1 MQKVKKVAKETLQ
14 NAIWGVEQLNEKD
27 IKEMVDIFLKARK
40 IFVLGV
46 GHSGLIG
53 KVFAMK
59 LAHLGFNCYVVGDVT
74 TPALNLGDVMV
85 AISQSGETSTILT
98 LCQKAK
104 ELGGKII
111 AITASPNSTLS
122 KLANHTVLIRAK
134 SEDIDFVS
142 FSLLGD
148 EEHKNMSGAL
158 FGLNIYL
165 FFYGLIC
172 EIAKVTEQ
180 TPKQIDS
187 RHANIE

>member
-1 MQKVKKVAKETLQ
+1 MEKVKKVVKEMLH
-14 NAIWGVEQLNEKD
+14 NATWSVEQLNEEDMKG
-27 IKEMVDIFLKARK
+27 IIDIFPKAKK

-59 LAHLGFNCYVVGDVT
+59 LAHLGFNSYVVGDVT
-74 TPALNLGDVMV
+74 TPALNSGDVMV
-85 AISQSGETSTILT
+85 AISQSGETPTIIT

-104 ELGGKII
+104 KLGGKII
-111 AITASPNSTLS
+111 AITSSPKSTLS
-122 KLANHTVLIRAK
+122 KLADHSVFIRAK
-134 SEDIDFVS
+134 SKDIDFAN
-142 FSLLGD
+142 FSSLGD
-148 EEHKNMSGAL
+148 GEHKNMSGAL

-172 EIAKVTEQ
+172 KLAKIAGQ
-180 TPKQIDS
+180 TPQQIDA

>member
-1 MQKVKKVAKETLQ
+1 MEKVKKVAKEMLQ
-14 NAIWGVEQLNEKD
+14 NATWSVEQLNEED
-27 IKEMVDIFLKARK
+27 IKGMIDILLKAKK

-46 GHSGLIG
+46 GHSGVIG

-59 LAHLGFNCYVVGDVT
+59 LAHLGSNSYALGDVT
-74 TPALNLGDVMV
+74 TPALNSGDVMV

-98 LCQKAK
+98 LCRKAK
-104 ELGGKII
+104 ELSGKII

-122 KLANHTVLIRAK
+122 KLSDHSVFIRAK
-134 SEDIDFVS
+134 SKDIDFAN

-148 EEHKNMSGAL
+148 EAHSNMSGAL

-172 EIAKVTEQ
+172 ELAEVIGQ

>member
-1 MQKVKKVAKETLQ
+1 MEKVKRIAKEMLQ
-14 NAIWGVEQLNEKD
+14 NATWSIEQVH
-27 IKEMVDIFLKARK
+27 KEDVKGMVDILLKAKK

-46 GHSGLIG
+46 GHSGLMG

-59 LAHLGFNCYVVGDVT
+59 LAHLGFNSYVVGDVT
-74 TPALNLGDVMV
+74 TSALNSGDIMV
-85 AISQSGETSTILT
+85 AISQSGETPTILT

-104 ELGGKII
+104 KLGGKII
-111 AITASPNSTLS
+111 TITSFPKSTLS
-122 KLANHTVLIRAK
+122 ELSDHSVFIRAK
-134 SEDIDFVS
+134 SKDIDFAH

-172 EIAKVTEQ
+172 ELAEVIGQ

>member
-1 MQKVKKVAKETLQ
+1 MERVKKVAKEMLQ
-14 NAIWGVEQLNEKD
+14 NATWSVEQLNEEDMKGM
-27 IKEMVDIFLKARK
+27 IDIFPKAKK

-59 LAHLGFNCYVVGDVT
+59 LAHLGFNSYVVGGVT
-74 TPALNLGDVMV
+74 TPALNSGDVMV
-85 AISQSGETSTILT
+85 AISQSGETPTIIT
-98 LCQKAK
+98 LCRKAK

-122 KLANHTVLIRAK
+122 KLSDHSVFIRAK
-134 SEDIDFVS
+134 SKDIDFAN

-148 EEHKNMSGAL
+148 GAHSNMSGAL
-158 FGLNIYL
+158 FGMNIYL

-172 EIAKVTEQ
+172 ELVEATGQ

>member
-1 MQKVKKVAKETLQ
+1 MERVKKVAKEMLQ
-14 NAIWGVEQLNEKD
+14 NATWSVEQLNEEDMKGM
-27 IKEMVDIFLKARK
+27 IDIFPKAKK

-59 LAHLGFNCYVVGDVT
+59 LAHLGFNSYVVGDVT
-74 TPALNLGDVMV
+74 TPALNSGDAMV
-85 AISQSGETSTILT
+85 AISQSGETPTITT

-104 ELGGKII
+104 KLSGKII
-111 AITASPNSTLS
+111 AITSSPESILS
-122 KLANHTVLIRAK
+122 KLADYTVVIRAK
-134 SEDIDFVS
+134 SKDIDFAH
-142 FSLLGD
+142 FSSLGD

-172 EIAKVTEQ
+172 ELAEVIGQ

>member
-1 MQKVKKVAKETLQ
+1 MEKVKKVTKEMLQ
-14 NAIWGVEQLNEKD
+14 NATWSTEQLNEKD
-27 IKEMVDIFLKARK
+27 IEGMVDTLLKAKK

-59 LAHLGFNCYVVGDVT
+59 LAHLGFNSYVVGDVT
-74 TPALNLGDVMV
+74 TPGLKEGDVMV

-98 LCQKAK
+98 LCRKAK

-111 AITASPNSTLS
+111 AITSSPKSTLS

-134 SEDIDFVS
+134 SKNIDFAN

-148 EEHKNMSGAL
+148 EAHKNMSGAL

-172 EIAKVTEQ
+172 ELADVTGQ
-180 TPKQIDS
+180 TPRQIDS